1 MSSAPALQLLKGL
14 KGLAGLWRH
23 SRWRPG
29 VQLAGAVALAW
40 GVSVALRLPE
50 SFWSVM
56 SVLIVMRPS
65 AGSTLDAGWDR
76 VRGTAAGAL
85 CGLAGVYLQHHGVN
99 ALAAT
104 LSIVVLLA
112 FASTAA
118 PGLRS
123 APVAALI
130 ILSAGGIPGHS
141 ALQVAMLRMAQ
152 IGIGVGVAL
161 AVATF
166 MSEYHAGARFD
177 EGCAALLRGIA
188 KRMAATQRPA
198 EAEVER
204 VHAATRA
211 SLGRLALLAGSADLE
226 ARWWRRGTAAEG
238 ARTYRNKARLAAR
251 IFQDAVVLDRV
262 LRRQEG
268 VDSFAL
274 EAARAAAAAV
284 AGMADALADDSADDL
299 AGKGSPDLAD
309 LARLAEAGSTTPSRA
324 LLAAPLCLLLDDLR
338 RLQRCI
344 AAPTAQTTQ
353 AR

>member
-1 MSSAPALQLLKGL
+1 MTTGAPALQRLT
-14 KGLAGLWRH
+14 GLWRH
-23 SRWRPG
+23 GRWRPG

-40 GVSVALRLPE
+40 GVSVALHLPE

-104 LSIVVLLA
+104 LAIVMLLA
-112 FASTAA
+112 FASAA
-118 PGLRS
+118 VPGMRS

-161 AVATF
+161 AVSTF

-188 KRMAATQRPA
+188 RRMAAAQRPAPA
-198 EAEVER
+198 EAER
-204 VHAATRA
+204 TNAATRA

-226 ARWWRRGTAAEG
+226 ARWWRRGVATGG

-262 LRRQEG
+262 LRQAK
-268 VDSFAL
+268 DMQADPFWH
-274 EAARAAAAAV
+274 EATHAASAAVMAAADAV
-284 AGMADALADDSADDL
+284 AG
-299 AGKGSPDLAD
+299 KGAPDLAEF
-309 LARLAEAGSTTPSRA
+309 ARLAEAGAAAPSRA

-338 RLQRCI
+338 GLQRCT
-344 AAPTAQTTQ
+344 ALPTG
-353 AR
+353 

>member
-1 MSSAPALQLLKGL
+1 MSGAPALQRLKGL
-14 KGLAGLWRH
+14 KALWRH
-23 SRWRPG
+23 GHWRPG
-29 VQLAGAVALAW
+29 LQLAGAVALAW
-40 GVSVALRLPE
+40 GVSVALHLPE

-65 AGSTLDAGWDR
+65 AGSTLGAGWDR

-104 LSIVVLLA
+104 LAIVMLLA
-112 FASTAA
+112 FGGAA
-118 PGLRS
+118 VPGLRS

-161 AVATF
+161 AVSTF

-188 KRMAATQRPA
+188 KRMGAAQRPA
-198 EAEVER
+198 EAEAER
-204 VHAATRA
+204 TNSATRT

-226 ARWWRRGTAAEG
+226 ARWWRRGAAGEG
-238 ARTYRNKARLAAR
+238 SRTYRNKARLAAR

-262 LRRQEG
+262 LRQQKD
-268 VDSFAL
+268 VDPFSH
-274 EAARAAAAAV
+274 EAAQAAGAAV
-284 AGMADALADDSADDL
+284 AGMADALA
-299 AGKGSPDLAD
+299 GKGSPGLAE
-309 LARLAEAGSTTPSRA
+309 LARLAQAGAATSSRA

-344 AAPTAQTTQ
+344 GAPAA
-353 AR
+353 RSG